1 MPSLIFE
8 KAIQRISE
16 EKLSEIRLSI
26 EIVER
31 IDVLMQKHNI
41 NQKQLAQKLGKNP
54 SEINK
59 WLSGT
64 HNFTLKTISRLENL
78 FGEPILSVVQIPV
91 SQLVAA

>member
-1 MPSLIFE
+1 MASLIFE
-8 KAIQRISE
+8 KAIGRISN
-16 EKLSEIRLSI
+16 EKLSEIRLSV

-31 IDVLMQKHNI
+31 IDSLMQKQHI
-41 NQKQLAQKLGKNP
+41 NQKQLAQQLGKNP

-64 HNFTLKTISRLENL
+64 HNFTLKTITRLENL
-78 FGEPILSVVQIPV
+78 FGEPILNVVQVPS

>member
-1 MPSLIFE
+1 MASHIFE
-8 KAIQRISE
+8 KAIERISP
-16 EKLSEIRLSI
+16 EKLSEIRLSV

-31 IDVLMQKHNI
+31 IDALMQKHNI

-64 HNFTLKTISRLENL
+64 HNFTLKTITRLETL
-78 FGEPILSVVQIPV
+78 FGESILNVAPNSPQLGV
-91 SQLVAA
+91 S

>member
-16 EKLSEIRLSI
+16 EKLSEIRLSV